1 MKTSHRYLTEYP
13 IAADSEKLI
22 VGTIHPHNHE
32 AFEVDFFYGNMGS
45 IWKILSQVFPE
56 ELANPKDLNG
66 ILAFLAS
73 RKIAVSDTVLE
84 CDRQN
89 LTARDED
96 LTNIELNKGIIEDI
110 KKSNISEILFTS
122 GFGKNNAFKL
132 FYEGILGEKITKEIK
147 INRGLTLQHERIGR
161 PVKLTVLYSPSG
173 AANRGI
179 SKSSLYL
186 NNKEKYENSLK
197 PVHAF
202 KVDYYRDK
210 FNGE

>member
-45 IWKILSQVFPE
+45 IWKILSQAFPE

-122 GFGKNNAFKL
+122 GFDKNNRF
-132 FYEGILGEKITKEIK
+132 
-147 INRGLTLQHERIGR
+147 
-161 PVKLTVLYSPSG
+161 VK
-173 AANRGI
+173 
-179 SKSSLYL
+179 
-186 NNKEKYENSLK
+186 
-197 PVHAF
+197 F
-202 KVDYYRDK
+202 
-210 FNGE
+210 